1 MKSSALPLLAAV
13 SGLGILGCTAIPQ
26 AGLIYSSTVIAGVGM
41 KVSTADATSP
51 IDISIGFKTHD
62 FAYVPVA
69 VVEAKDVNK
78 GEIVKVWGSHGQNTA
93 ESNDCAAA
101 LKQYPSVLGTTAT
114 KEDKDKV
121 NAACDNKRDAMSV
134 YGQFN
139 GSGDASAKDQRAGLM
154 VGRIFSTGI
163 AAQNV
168 SLAAKNVGL
177 TECSKAIADLHPI
190 PVSPPATTADVD
202 TAKAART
209 AAIVKR
215 CL

>member
-1 MKSSALPLLAAV
+1 MKSKALPLLVAV

-41 KVSTADATSP
+41 KVSTTDATSP
-51 IDISIGFKTHD
+51 VDISIGFKTHD

-69 VVEAKDVNK
+69 VVEAKDLNK

-93 ESNDCAAA
+93 DSNDCAAA
-101 LKQYPSVLGTTAT
+101 LKQYPAVLGTTAT

-139 GSGDASAKDQRAGLM
+139 RYHVSRHNPLLTFTYTSGYINGENLVSYSGSKEIGVNR
-154 VGRIFSTGI
+154 
-163 AAQNV
+163 
-168 SLAAKNVGL
+168 
-177 TECSKAIADLHPI
+177 
-190 PVSPPATTADVD
+190 
-202 TAKAART
+202 
-209 AAIVKR
+209 
-215 CL
+215 